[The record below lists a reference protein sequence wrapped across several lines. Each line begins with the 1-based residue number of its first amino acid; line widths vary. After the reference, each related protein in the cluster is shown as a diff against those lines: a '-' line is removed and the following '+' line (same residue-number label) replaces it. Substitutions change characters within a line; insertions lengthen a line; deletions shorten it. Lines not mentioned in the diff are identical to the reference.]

1 MKREL
6 VTFPFLFNMD
16 KKKIIDFL
24 KELVTEKRL
33 STFEQVLNQRTKYI
47 SIVLEDLFQTH
58 NSSAVVRSCDCFGV
72 QDVHFIENKFRYN
85 SNPDVSL
92 GSTQWLNLIKYN
104 KYENNTLDSINYLR
118 KNGYRII
125 ATTPHKNDVS
135 LESFN
140 IEKGKFALF
149 FGSELP
155 GLSNIV
161 IDNADE
167 FLKINMVGFTESFN
181 ISVSA
186 AICMYELTKK
196 IRSSNVNWQLS
207 QEEKDDILLKWLMN
221 SIKDSKNIVK
231 LFCQRNNF
239 N

>member
-1 MKREL
+1 
-6 VTFPFLFNMD
+6 MD
-16 KKKIIDFL
+16 KRKFIYFL

-33 STFEQVLNQRTKYI
+33 STFENVLDLRTKYI
-47 SIVLEDLFQTH
+47 TLVLEDLFQTH
-58 NSSAVVRSCDCFGV
+58 NASAVIRSCDCFGV

-92 GSTQWLNLIKYN
+92 GSAQWLNLVRHN
-104 KYENNTLDSINYLR
+104 KYENNTLDTINHLR

-125 ATTPHKNDVS
+125 ATTPHDNDIA
-135 LESFN
+135 LENFD

-149 FGSELP
+149 FGAELH
-155 GLSNIV
+155 GLSDIV
-161 IDNADE
+161 LNNADE

-196 IRSSNVNWQLS
+196 IRLSTLDWQLS
-207 QEEKDDILLKWLMN
+207 QNEKDDVLFKWLMT

-231 LFCQRNNF
+231 LFCQRNNIEF
-239 N
+239 DIKELNNYLL